1 MALGAELPPTPAS
14 LMEDDA
20 IEAAHEPISDR
31 IALEGRSLREH
42 TARGAIINS
51 LFQAGL
57 GVLGLVQR
65 VAVAA
70 FLTIAEY
77 GLWGLIVTTLIT
89 LAWLKQIGI
98 VDKYVQQDEGD
109 QEAAF
114 QKAFTFELAWSSIF
128 FAFACLAFPVYGLI
142 YGHMEIAIP
151 GIVLAFSLIPSAF
164 EAPIWVA
171 YRQMRFV
178 RQRTLE
184 SVDPVVAAVVTI
196 GLAVAGVGYWSMVIG
211 VVAGSVCGAI
221 AAVATSPYPLRLRW
235 DRGALREYYSFSW
248 PLLLSSISGLLVVQ
262 GSVLIGNFTVGL
274 AGLGALGLAS
284 AFSMFADKLDM
295 LIRRTI
301 YPAVCAVK
309 DRTGLLFETFTKSN
323 RLALMWAFPFGFG
336 LALFAPDLI
345 TFVIGERWREAEL
358 LLQVFGI
365 TIAVR
370 QVAFNWVIFFTARAD
385 TKPLAISGAVQLGV
399 FAAVT
404 APLMFAFG
412 LDGYAAGMSIAVC
425 VDLAVRGWFLSRL
438 FEGFRI
444 VLHLIRSVVPSIPPA
459 AAILALHLLTD
470 VERTLGLALAELALY
485 VVLTAIST
493 YLFER
498 ALIGEVI
505 GYLRRAARPAAAPSA
520 PAAATP
526 SGAHM

>member
-323 RLALMWAFPFGFG
+323 RLALMWAFPFGVG